1 MNISVTNN
9 NDANDIAYDE
19 ILHNDI
25 VYVAIVPLSKRNVRN
40 VVFHY

>member
-9 NDANDIAYDE
+9 NDDNDIAYDE